1 MCANNCLGEMIIVC
15 VISHLAVLQQLVHD
29 GAVAPPCG
37 VVQVEGWRHAHT
49 DLGVV
54 SDTTTQAPQHQGN
67 NKCGQSAGVAQRLMA
82 ATACWNNKSTDVGG
96 VIPQLCC
103 QST

>member
-1 MCANNCLGEMIIVC
+1 MDGCLCANNSLGERIIVC

-54 SDTTTQAPQHQGN
+54 SDTTTQVPQHQGN
-67 NKCGQSAGVAQRLMA
+67 NKYGQSAGVAHASWQ
-82 ATACWNNKSTDVGG
+82 
-96 VIPQLCC
+96 QLPAGIIN
-103 QST
+103 QHMLVR